1 MPTIEVDPDELRRL
15 TGREV
20 ADDELVADLFNLGVE
35 LEGRTEAGHLELE
48 FAPDRLDRL
57 SVEGLARSL
66 RYQYGI
72 DRGVYVPD
80 TTPPEWTAI
89 VEDSVPPSRPF
100 VTAFVVRDLDL
111 TEDGLRS
118 LLQLQEKLHR
128 TMGRRR
134 RKGAIGVHDLTMLKG
149 TAAGGTDKTIRYVG
163 VAGDGDRFV
172 PLESDEAFTPAAVI
186 DRHHI
191 GRQYGHLVD
200 PEEGFPAI
208 YDDIGL
214 FSLPPIVNGRRTEVT
229 ADTRDLLVELTGTD
243 QRTIDRMST
252 ILAYALDAR
261 GGRLERVTVRYDDRE
276 LDRPDLEVREK
287 RVEHARIERLL
298 GVDLDP
304 DTVVDLFERAGLD
317 PAVDGTDYVVGIPPY
332 RTDVLHPLD
341 LVDDVC
347 RAYGVDRLEP
357 RYPEVGTVG
366 GRIERS
372 RLEDTVREGLI
383 GLGFED
389 LVNFHLIGES
399 ANYDRLGLE
408 PGADVYGADRAP
420 RIAEP
425 YSEAYEL
432 VRTWVVPSLMLVLE
446 NNTHR
451 RYPQHLA
458 EIGLVTRLD
467 GTEPT
472 GVAES
477 RAVGAVLADPEA
489 GYEDARARLQ
499 FLAGEHGAE
508 LATPATSHPT
518 FLDGRVATVELDGEP
533 AGIVGEI
540 HPRVLEAY
548 ELEVPVAAF
557 EFDLAALAR

>member
-1 MPTIEVDPDELRRL
+1 MPTVEVDPDELRRL

-20 ADDELVADLFNLGVE
+20 ADDELVADLFSLGVE
-35 LEGRTEAGHLELE
+35 LEGRTEEGHLELE

-72 DRGVYVPD
+72 DRGVYVPEA
-80 TTPPEWTAI
+80 TPPEWTAV
-89 VEDSVPPSRPF
+89 VEDSVPASRPY

-149 TAAGGTDKTIRYVG
+149 APAGDADKTIRYVG

-172 PLESDEAFTPAAVI
+172 PLESDEAMTPEAVVE
-186 DRHHI
+186 RHHI

-200 PEEGFPAI
+200 PAEGFPAI
-208 YDDIGL
+208 YDDVGL

-243 QRTIDRMST
+243 QGTIDRMAT

-261 GGRLERVTVRYDDRE
+261 GGQLERVTVRYDDRQ
-276 LDRPDLEVREK
+276 LDRPDLEVRRK
-287 RVEHARIERLL
+287 RVEHDRIERLL
-298 GVDLDP
+298 GIDLEADA
-304 DTVVDLFERAGLD
+304 VVDLFERAGLD
-317 PAVDGTDYVVGIPPY
+317 AAVDDGSYDVGIPPY

-341 LVDDVC
+341 LVDDVG
-347 RAYGVDRLEP
+347 RAYGFDRLEP
-357 RYPEVGTVG
+357 RYPEVGTIG
-366 GRIERS
+366 ARIERS
-372 RLEDTVREGLI
+372 RLEGAVREALV

-389 LVNFHLIGES
+389 LVNFHLIGRA
-399 ANYDRLGLE
+399 ANYDRPGIE
-408 PGADVYGADRAP
+408 PGGDVYGAGRAP

-425 YSEAYEL
+425 YSEAYAL
-432 VRTWVVPSLMLVLE
+432 VRTWVLPSLLLVLE

-467 GTEPT
+467 DDVPT

-477 RAVGAVLADPEA
+477 LAVGAVLADPEA

-499 FLAGEHGAE
+499 FLAGEHGVE
-508 LATPATSHPT
+508 LATPETSHPT
-518 FLDGRVATVELDGEP
+518 FLEGRVATVTFDGEA
-533 AGIVGEI
+533 AGIVGEV

-557 EFDLAALAR
+557 EFDLGALAR